1 MYTNDCHSSYEDRH
15 IIKYADDSVIVSL
28 LQEQDRGHGP
38 VVEDFVTWCSNFH
51 LQLNVEK
58 NKDMLIDFGRS
69 TLSPG
74 LMNIDEVDIELT
86 DNHKYLGI
94 IIDDNHKYLGII
106 IDDKLSFEAN
116 VSVVCKK
123 IQQRLFF

>member
-1 MYTNDCHSSYEDRH
+1 MYTNDCRSLYEDRH

-51 LQLNVEK
+51 LQLNVDK

-74 LMNIDEVDIELT
+74 LMNIDGVDIELT
-86 DNHKYLGI
+86 
-94 IIDDNHKYLGII
+94 DNHKYLGII